1 VVEED
6 LVVAME
12 QTALHQLQV
21 LETHT
26 LVWMQENLEVIMVVV
41 LVAQLRTMIRLLVEL
56 MD

>member
-1 VVEED
+1 M
-6 LVVAME
+6 LVME

-41 LVAQLRTMIRLLVEL
+41 LVAQVRTMIRLLVEL
-56 MD
+56 MDKVVRVV